1 MGVIEARMDPIEAR
15 EAPISGRMATIEA
28 PMETF
33 GSRAC
38 AYRLAMGPYE
48 VCVSPFRLG
57 AAASARR
64 NVSDLRVHGLL
75 ARRMRHVG
83 PGTESEGRRA
93 VVIAWDGLAQRNEQA
108 DERDGTVAKS
118 SISGPFSP
126 YIRH

>member
-38 AYRLAMGPYE
+38 AHRLAMGPYE

-64 NVSDLRVHGLL
+64 MCPTCGCAGCSRGGCVMSGLGRSLRAG
-75 ARRMRHVG
+75 
-83 PGTESEGRRA
+83 GR
-93 VVIAWDGLAQRNEQA
+93 L
-108 DERDGTVAKS
+108 
-118 SISGPFSP
+118 
-126 YIRH
+126 